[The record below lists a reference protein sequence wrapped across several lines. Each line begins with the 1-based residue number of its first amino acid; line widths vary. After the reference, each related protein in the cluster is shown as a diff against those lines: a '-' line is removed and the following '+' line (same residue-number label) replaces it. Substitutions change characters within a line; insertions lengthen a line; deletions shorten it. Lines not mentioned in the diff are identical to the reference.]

1 MEKGTEILLNY
12 GIAGVML
19 MACLAGIFWGIKW
32 FVKVHLPKIQ
42 EDRAKE
48 TAALIAQSKELQ
60 NSITQQLERLIV
72 QQESAA
78 KMQAENEG
86 KIVAGLSSL
95 RSSVTKGFSDLNE
108 RLAKVENRVQ
118 NLENVNPK

>member
-12 GIAGVML
+12 GAIGVLLLVCIA
-19 MACLAGIFWGIKW
+19 AIFWGIKW

-42 EDRAKE
+42 DDRAKE
-48 TAALIAQSKELQ
+48 NAALIAQSKELQ

-72 QQESAA
+72 QQEAAA

-86 KIVAGLSSL
+86 KIVTGLSNL
-95 RSSVTKGFSDLNE
+95 RSSVTKGFGDLNE
-108 RLAKVENRVQ
+108 RVAKVENRVQ

>member
-1 MEKGTEILLNY
+1 MEKGIEILLNY

-19 MACLAGIFWGIKW
+19 LACIAGIFWGIKW

-48 TAALIAQSKELQ
+48 TAALIEQSKALQ
-60 NSITQQLERLIV
+60 ASITGQLERLIV
-72 QQESAA
+72 QQEAAA
-78 KMQAENEG
+78 KTQAENEG

-95 RSSVTKGFSDLNE
+95 RTSVTSGFKDLNE
-108 RLAKVENRVQ
+108 RLAKVETRVE
-118 NLENVNPK
+118 NLEKNPK